1 MSAGT
6 SAYHASLARG
16 RKRARGPTHYRP
28 AKKQRSNGYTRR
40 SGFYG
45 RFSGKSPEL
54 KFMDSTAT
62 STALAATGTVN
73 STSINLVDQGNGE
86 SQMIGR
92 KIVIKSI
99 LVRATLQLP
108 STTNATLANIAG
120 GDTYRI
126 VVVLD
131 KQANGAGPTIANV
144 FEDTDIRTMND
155 LENSQRF
162 TIIKE
167 WKGTLQ
173 RDVNHDGTNYMA
185 GDVDRYI
192 KWYKK
197 CNVPIEFAP
206 MSGGSR
212 VIGEVKSNNIGIL
225 GFSGSGAMTFTFRCR
240 IRYADA

>member
-16 RKRARGPTHYRP
+16 RKRARGPTHYRA

-45 RFSGKSPEL
+45 RFAGTRNEL
-54 KFMDSTAT
+54 KFFDSVAS

-73 STSINLVDQGNGE
+73 STSINLIDQGNGE

-92 KIVIKSI
+92 KVVIKSI
-99 LVRATLQLP
+99 LLRANLVLP
-108 STTNATLANIAG
+108 QSSNATLASVAG

-126 VVVLD
+126 VMVLD
-131 KQANGAGPTIANV
+131 KQANGAAPTVAAL

-167 WKGTLQ
+167 WKGSLNGEI
-173 RDVNHDGTNYMA
+173 NHDGAIYFR
-185 GDVDRYI
+185 GDKDRYI

-197 CNVPIEFAP
+197 CSIPIEFAP
-206 MSGGSR
+206 MGGGSR
-212 VIGEVKSNNIGIL
+212 VIGEVKSNNVAIL
-225 GFSGSGAMTFTFRCR
+225 GFSASGTMSFTFRVR
-240 IRYADA
+240 IRYSDA